1 MKEAFEK
8 IIDRLEEEV
17 KGWLDLVSVDETVAY
32 AEISAYNKAIKIV
45 NQVVEEYDDKYITV
59 PKDDFT
65 EHLINMGYNKGLK
78 DANNDGW
85 IPCSSGELPQNE
97 GMYLTTVYDKATGRC
112 LLKHRKF
119 ENGKFVEG
127 GQSRAFPVIAWQ
139 HKPLPAPYQ
148 PKGEK

>member
-8 IIDRLEEEV
+8 IIDRLEEEHKWSSTHGKDV
-17 KGWLDLVSVDETVAY
+17 KFREGRLSGLRTGMRIVKEVA
-32 AEISAYNKAIKIV
+32 EECKSLP
-45 NQVVEEYDDKYITV
+45 VEQKSL
-59 PKDDFT
+59 T
-65 EHLINMGYNKGLK
+65 EKF
-78 DANNDGW
+78 NDSW

-139 HKPLPAPYQ
+139 QKPLPAPYK